1 MKHDIKF
8 EILYNFLKELKDP
21 LDFVP
26 INSFKKLFNMFYR
39 GIFFI
44 AFLCQK
50 KVEKGSNKIVI
61 VYRCGGSMCGTHTLW
76 ERYSMHLIWN
86 IHFYT
91 SESIL
96 IVWGTWYV
104 WDHTLWERHS
114 MHLICKIHFHKSES
128 IFIESSLF
136 VLLVQSIKTQWISKG
151 KG

>member
-1 MKHDIKF
+1 MIVKKLKMDIIMEIDISSKMIWFHKFNTLIDKIKNLRCNLKHDIKF

-21 LDFVP
+21 LVFVP

-96 IVWGTWYV
+96 IVWGT
-104 WDHTLWERHS
+104 
-114 MHLICKIHFHKSES
+114 
-128 IFIESSLF
+128 
-136 VLLVQSIKTQWISKG
+136 
-151 KG
+151 